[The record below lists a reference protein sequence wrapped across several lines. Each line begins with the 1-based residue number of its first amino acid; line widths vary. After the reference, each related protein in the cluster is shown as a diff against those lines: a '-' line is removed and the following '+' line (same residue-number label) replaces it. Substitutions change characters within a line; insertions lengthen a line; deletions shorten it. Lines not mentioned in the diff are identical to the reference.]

1 MVYFGERSLFFHETI
16 HYLYET
22 LLLQRIQQNKKEE
35 AVALKISAQP
45 LFCAKK
51 LQPGFRKVWLLV

>member
-1 MVYFGERSLFFHETI
+1 MQGETRILFRFF
-16 HYLYET
+16 YLFLKDFLYK
-22 LLLQRIQQNKKEE
+22 LLIFPIGKKG